1 MLTQFIF
8 YSDLHL
14 EFGDYQVPV
23 HKNEHDLGIILAGDI
38 HTKTNAVPFL
48 EELSRRFKYVIY
60 VLGNHEHYGESVLRT
75 QDKIKE
81 RVDNLQLHNVYVLD
95 NECVVLDGVAFV
107 GSTLWTSIDN
117 GNPIAMFT
125 LQNNM
130 HDFKY
135 IKYGLP
141 GRTYRKFRPTDAV
154 IQHRYSVQYVFNT
167 IKDFVSSGVKVVVIT
182 HHAPSHKSLPG
193 GQLGS
198 EWDPGYYSPLDD
210 EILCGGPDIW
220 IHGHIHESKDYMIGN
235 TRVLSNPRGY
245 VGDEINP
252 EFEDSWLIDVAPA

>member
-1 MLTQFIF
+1 MSTQFIF

-23 HKNEHDLGIILAGDI
+23 HKNERELGVVLAGDI

-48 EELSRRFKYVIY
+48 EQLSHRFKYVIY

-75 QDKIKE
+75 QEKIQE
-81 RVDNLQLHNVYVLD
+81 RIGNLQLDNVYVLD
-95 NECVVLDGVAFV
+95 NECVIIDDVVFV

-117 GNPIAMFT
+117 GNPISMNT
-125 LQNNM
+125 IQNIM
-130 HDFKY
+130 SDFKY

-141 GRTYRKFRPTDAV
+141 GMTYRKFRPTDAM
-154 IQHRYSVQYVFNT
+154 IQHRSSVHYIFNT
-167 IKDFVSSGVKVVVIT
+167 TKDYVSIGSKVVVIT
-182 HHAPSHKSLPG
+182 HHAPSHRSLPG

-198 EWDPGYYSPLDD
+198 DWDPGYYSPLDN
-210 EILCGGPDIW
+210 EILNGGPDIW
-220 IHGHIHESKDYMIGN
+220 IHGHVHESNDYTIGN

-245 VGDEINP
+245 IGDSLNP
-252 EFEDSWLIDVAPA
+252 KFEDSWLIRI